1 MAIAVICTGTELLK
15 GSAVNTNMAYL
26 GRELCAA
33 GIPAVLELT
42 IGDHP
47 SEIVSAL
54 SFALRSADT
63 IILSGGLGPT
73 DDDLTLDVAA
83 RFFGIE
89 LTEDK
94 TLRNKLLWFW
104 KSRHQGP
111 CPKAQFRQARVP
123 VNGGYIPNPVGSA
136 SGLEFAVE
144 FDSVI
149 RHVYLLPGPP
159 REFEPMVK
167 NELLPRLIGN
177 DNKKIFTD
185 GFMVCAGESS
195 VFPPIKQ
202 LLTDVDVEVAC
213 AAGAGGVRMFI
224 SGSDENIVKDAVQKA
239 YNSVEYVKL
248 PIGKFDLNEELLN
261 VLAEKSLHFGC
272 AESCTGG
279 MVADKIVA
287 LPGASKV
294 FNGGIIAYANAV
306 KQLQL
311 GVSEEILS
319 SVGAVSKE
327 CAEAMARGC
336 CKQLN
341 CECAVATTGI
351 AGPDGGTAEK
361 PVGLVYIAAVCNE
374 KCVVR
379 ELRAHGDRRAVR
391 ERAAAVALQLM
402 YEVLTGQDA

>member
-1 MAIAVICTGTELLK
+1 MKIAVICTGTELLK
-15 GSAVNTNMAYL
+15 GSAVNTNMAFL

-42 IGDHP
+42 VGDHP

-63 IILSGGLGPT
+63 VILSGGLGPT

-83 RFFGIE
+83 RFFGVE
-89 LTEDK
+89 LVEDK
-94 TLRNKLLWFW
+94 VLRNKILWFW
-104 KSRHQGP
+104 KCRHQGP

-123 VNGGYIPNPVGSA
+123 VNGSYIPNPVGSA
-136 SGLEFAVE
+136 SGLEFSAE
-144 FDSVI
+144 FDSVLRRI
-149 RHVYLLPGPP
+149 YLLPGPP

-167 NELLPRLIGN
+167 NELMPRLRGIAE
-177 DNKKIFTD
+177 NKVFTS
-185 GFMVCAGESS
+185 GFMVFAGESS
-195 VFPPIKQ
+195 VFPPIKK
-202 LLTDVDVEVAC
+202 LLADSVVEVAC
-213 AAGAGGVRMFI
+213 AAGAGGVRMFF
-224 SGSDENIVKDAVQKA
+224 SGSNDEAVESAVKKA
-239 YNSVEYVKL
+239 YDSVEYLKL
-248 PIGKFDLNEELLN
+248 PVGKFDVCEELLDI
-261 VLAEKSLHFGC
+261 LAKKSLHLGC

-294 FNGGIIAYANAV
+294 FNGGIIAYANEV
-306 KQLQL
+306 KKAQL

-319 SVGAVSKE
+319 SVGAVSEE
-327 CAEAMARGC
+327 CAAAMARGC
-336 CKQLN
+336 CEHLK

-379 ELRAHGDRRAVR
+379 ELRAYGDRRAVR
-391 ERAAAVALQLM
+391 ERASAMALQLM
-402 YEVLTGQDA
+402 YEVLTEQDV